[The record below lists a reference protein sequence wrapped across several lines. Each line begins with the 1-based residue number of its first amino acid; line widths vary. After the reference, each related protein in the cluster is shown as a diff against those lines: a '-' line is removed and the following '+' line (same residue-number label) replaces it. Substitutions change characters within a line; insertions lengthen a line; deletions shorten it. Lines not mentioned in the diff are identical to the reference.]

1 MSTPDSLPTFVSQE
15 DQFDAAVKAMEGTK
29 EPAEAA
35 PAPEATPQ
43 PASDVPR
50 DEQGRFAPRAD
61 GQQGASQEAPQAE
74 REPFD
79 GFSTLPP
86 DAQDRIRAILGQQE
100 QLRKERDS
108 FRNRFSRA
116 NNDLLTLRRSQQRP
130 NTGTGQQPHPASGTG
145 REAQPGIAQARA
157 EVAAMPAGAE
167 RNAANQKLDAWE
179 KHAKEYPD
187 DAAAIQQLVGAL
199 RDDLIAGIAPR
210 LQELEQLREQLNG
223 FRSLA
228 DELQTERQTRRNQEA
243 QSTLDDLA
251 PGWRYFAGWEDAEG
265 NEVPRGERQWSG
277 EMQAWL
283 EGHDPEVRAVKL
295 QQLGHGSPHVA
306 AEVFQQFLA
315 DYQAVTQ
322 GQHTQAP
329 NPVAARR
336 AQNLR
341 DVVPGGAGTGKPS
354 TPAWRQGSSPE
365 DEFDAV
371 SRFVESRRNTR

>member
-43 PASDVPR
+43 PSGDVPR

-79 GFSTLPP
+79 GFSSLDPST
-86 DAQDRIRAILGQQE
+86 QERIRRIYDTNERLNRE
-100 QLRKERDS
+100 RNSLRD
-108 FRNRFSRA
+108 RFSRA
-116 NNDLLTLRRSQQRP
+116 SQQLEQLSRRQGGA
-130 NTGTGQQPHPASGTG
+130 GTSSGQPSPG
-145 REAQPGIAQARA
+145 RVGNGQLAQPGIAQARA

-179 KHAKEYPD
+179 KHAREYPD

-283 EGHDPEVRAVKL
+283 DGHDPEVRAVKL

-336 AQNLR
+336 AENLR